1 MLSMPMLLSVNSQQI
16 EQVHV
21 LKYLGC
27 MLDKVLNVIEHMYYI
42 FVKLRSLL
50 GVIKKCKTF
59 FEQKY

>member
-1 MLSMPMLLSVNSQQI
+1 MLLSVNNQQI

-21 LKYLGC
+21 LKYLGR

-42 FVKLRSLL
+42 FVKLLSLL